1 MEAITKILTLIPD
14 NWDDV
19 LAQSQRF
26 EENIESAHE
35 FVSGQQ
41 ATIDDFVSKVVAFI
55 AIDWTNVS
63 HWLSSTQFYQHLE
76 DITLDIPA
84 LLAVPNDMDW
94 GNSTQIDAFIAAKF
108 ELLKTSLSG
117 LNIERKTGGSVDTTL
132 ALEQLKTVVNGV
144 REVSADIDFVEPES
158 VALFRSRMTDSVR
171 PAMLALI
178 DTVFGVDL
186 SVSTT
191 DTGAQSLFSLPQKIQ
206 AAQPEPP
213 ETFDPELTSQVRSSL
228 EMLSKAKHALPVLQQ
243 ELASVTSAQNPLDGF
258 LAGSE
263 DFVVHLQA
271 HLPALADALS
281 TIFNGQ
287 DWQDVNFEQ
296 LKSDIEQ
303 LCALVAI
310 YLQTS
315 PITEA
320 LRTFID
326 VGEGASPVRLVGFEE
341 TWSTEQ
347 KLTQLV
353 TDLAAI
359 VRLPSDFA
367 ELAPEAFVTL
377 IKSKVDRF
385 AEVVNHVQ
393 LFGFTAD
400 AVYQRVKTPLE
411 RLFATDDADLSS
423 PEGITAFIF
432 DKVILLANLLSSANG
447 SSGTTEPAEG
457 ATTDGSTE
465 AADGEATENSEQST
479 QSNGGIL
486 ARFANAG
493 GNFVQVLCQLI
504 AELVEKTKLI
514 WLFVKNNN
522 LGLSLNDQDESF
534 APVALQPTNY
544 QVNAG
549 AAAEPDDTNENPPHS
564 GSSTPDNSTPSDSS
578 TSSGSSGSATDSS
591 PTIPDESSEPDVTK
605 PSIREVISL
614 EMVIRNL
621 LGDRDSGVISFL
633 PTPAQDVMLGI
644 LNGEYLQKLTD
655 DLTEMWESTGVKPQF
670 EAQYQAWLALKVPQT
685 DDNGEPVLRT
695 AASLVSQLVAGIDL
709 IYNAGIAFAGQAIT
723 LLVDIIFE
731 VVNVLFGVV
740 KAFKVPSQLRRA
752 LPHQIEEALLG
763 AHNPNLLCLIAAIPT
778 VILTGFLTVPVD
790 TINSWIAQAA

>member
-1 MEAITKILTLIPD
+1 MEAITKLLMLIPD

-41 ATIDDFVSKVVAFI
+41 ATIDDFVSRVIAFI
-55 AIDWTNVS
+55 AIDWAKLN
-63 HWLSSTQFYQHLE
+63 HWLSGTQFYQHLE
-76 DITLDIPA
+76 DVALDIPA
-84 LLAVPNDMDW
+84 LLAVPSDMDW
-94 GNSTQIDAFIAAKF
+94 GNSTQVDAFIAEKF
-108 ELLKTSLSG
+108 EILKAALSG
-117 LNIERKTGGSVDTTL
+117 VNIVRESGGSIDTSL
-132 ALEQLKTVVNGV
+132 ALEQLKIVVNGI
-144 REVSADIDFVEPES
+144 REVSADIDFADTES

-171 PAMLALI
+171 PAMFALI
-178 DTVFGVDL
+178 DTLFGVDL
-186 SVSTT
+186 SESTA

-243 ELASVTSAQNPLDGF
+243 ELTSVTSAQNPLNGF

-263 DFVVHLQA
+263 DFVVHLQT

-287 DWQDVNFEQ
+287 DWQAVNFEQ

-320 LRTFID
+320 LRTFIE
-326 VGEGASPVRLVGFEE
+326 VGEGASPVRLVGFDE

-353 TDLAAI
+353 TELAAI

-367 ELAPEAFVTL
+367 ELAPAAFVAL

-385 AEVVNHVQ
+385 AEVINHIQ

-411 RLFATDDADLSS
+411 RLFATDGADLSS

-432 DKVILLANLLSSANG
+432 DKVILIANLLSPANENSGATGSAEEATADEAEEVD
-447 SSGTTEPAEG
+447 TTEKADAAENR
-457 ATTDGSTE
+457 
-465 AADGEATENSEQST
+465 ENSAQS
-479 QSNGGIL
+479 SESFLG
-486 ARFANAG
+486 RFANAG

-504 AELVEKTKLI
+504 AELVEKAKLI

-549 AAAEPDDTNENPPHS
+549 AAAEPADTNANPPDS
-564 GSSTPDNSTPSDSS
+564 GSS
-578 TSSGSSGSATDSS
+578 TSSGSSGSATDPE
-591 PTIPDESSEPDVTK
+591 PTIPNESSESEATT

-614 EMVIRNL
+614 ETVIRNV

-655 DLTEMWESTGVKPQF
+655 DLTEMWESMGVKPQF
-670 EAQYQAWLALKVPQT
+670 EAQYQALLALQAPQT

-695 AASLVSQLVAGIDL
+695 AASLVSQLVAGIGL
-709 IYNAGIAFAGQAIT
+709 IYNAGIAFAGQAIN
-723 LLVDIIFE
+723 LLVDITFE